1 MNFFCAQHQ
10 NLSFICVYFGKKL
23 EKLRFFKGCTLKSEI
38 SELYF
43 GRSRGFLKSKA
54 TQRRSRSRGQQKVVA
69 GVEMEGLKSLY
80 FLVLLGNILPSTV
93 LATKG
98 VVWLDSLTFDK
109 VCIIV
114 LKMKTIYV
122 CIQVLHLSARSSR
135 C

>member
-1 MNFFCAQHQ
+1 
-10 NLSFICVYFGKKL
+10 
-23 EKLRFFKGCTLKSEI
+23 
-38 SELYF
+38 
-43 GRSRGFLKSKA
+43 
-54 TQRRSRSRGQQKVVA
+54 
-69 GVEMEGLKSLY
+69 MEGLKSLY

-122 CIQVLHLSARSSR
+122 CIQVL
-135 C
+135 